1 MKLSSRISLL
11 VIALVLL
18 SGVLIMIFYDRLLH
32 DVLSESERLW
42 VETLDDSLSEPLS
55 LSVINNKPLE
65 VTEILS
71 RLVRRQP
78 SLEYAY
84 VIGFDGELFAHTF
97 AGGLPRAFSEQDH
110 ATHRQDVGQS
120 LYRDV
125 RRGRIQDFSVP
136 LIEGMNAHLHLGVND
151 TVIDSIRT
159 RSRWQLLLIILGVS
173 LLGLMVVIPTGRRI
187 SRPLEQLVSLV
198 NDYARGKKVDFRRIP
213 RADAEI
219 HALLNAMRRMTTE
232 RDRAMDALAR
242 REQYLALTLDS
253 IGDGVIATDAE
264 GQVTRINGIAR
275 KLTGWSEAEA
285 MGRPLP
291 EIFNIVNAHTRK
303 RVDNPVEK
311 VLEHGE
317 IVGLANHT
325 VLIARDGSEY
335 QIADSGSPIK
345 DEQGRILG
353 VILVFRDVTGEYRLQ
368 EEIRQSRD
376 RLEEAVT
383 TRTRELESFSYS
395 VSHDLR
401 SPLRSINGF
410 SHALLEDYADKL
422 DDEGRDY
429 LQRIYQASIRMG
441 QLIDG
446 LLSLSKINRGELNI
460 RDVDLSQLARNAMQ
474 RLSESDPQRKVEFH
488 IQADMHVRGDPAML
502 MIMLDNLLGNAWK
515 YTAKTPQPR
524 VEFFTTDIDGQKV
537 YVIRDNGAGFNM
549 KYADKLFGAFQRL
562 HSSDYEGMG
571 IGLATVQRIVQR
583 HGGRVWAEAEVGKG
597 ASLFFTLGAL

>member
-1 MKLSSRISLL
+1 MKLSTRISLL
-11 VIALVLL
+11 VIVLVLL
-18 SGVLIMIFYDRLLH
+18 SGVLITIFYDRLLH

-65 VTEILS
+65 VSEILT

-84 VIGFDGELFAHTF
+84 VIGFDGQLFAHTF
-97 AGGLPRAFSEQDH
+97 ADGLPRAFSEEDHVSHQQDAGN
-110 ATHRQDVGQS
+110 ATY
-120 LYRDV
+120 LDV
-125 RRGRIQDFSVP
+125 RRGKIQDFSVP

-151 TVIDSIRT
+151 TVVSSIRNQ
-159 RSRWQLLLIILGVS
+159 SRWQLLLIILAVS
-173 LLGLMVVIPTGRRI
+173 LLGLVVVIPTGRRI
-187 SRPLEQLVSLV
+187 SRPLEQLVSLL
-198 NDYARGKKVDFRRIP
+198 NDYARGKKVDFEHIP
-213 RADAEI
+213 EADREI
-219 HALLNAMRRMTTE
+219 EILLKAMRGMIAE
-232 RDRAMDALAR
+232 RDRAMDELAR

-253 IGDGVIATDAE
+253 IGDGVIVTDAE
-264 GQVTRINGIAR
+264 GRVTRINGIAR
-275 KLTGWSEAEA
+275 KLTGWIEEEA

-325 VLIARDGSEY
+325 VLIAKDGSEY

-345 DEQGRILG
+345 DEQGHILG

-410 SHALLEDYADKL
+410 SHALLEDYADRL
-422 DDEGRDY
+422 DEEGRDY
-429 LQRIYQASIRMG
+429 LQRIYRASIRMG

-446 LLSLSKINRGELNI
+446 LLSLSKINRSELNVGN
-460 RDVDLSQLARNAMQ
+460 VDLTRLAHAAMQ
-474 RLSESDPQRKVEFH
+474 RLRKTEPQRQVEVH
-488 IQADMHVRGDPAML
+488 IEDGMHTRGDPIML
-502 MIMLDNLLGNAWK
+502 MILLDNLLGNAWK
-515 YTAKTPQPR
+515 YTARTPAPCI
-524 VEFFTTDIDGQKV
+524 EFFSTELDGQKV
-537 YVIRDNGAGFNM
+537 YVIRDNGAGFDM

-562 HSSDYEGMG
+562 HSHDFEGMG
-571 IGLATVQRIVQR
+571 IGLATVQRIVRR